1 MKKHYYKLIWVMI
14 LLVGLGLA
22 CDTFPAIRDD
32 YSSVRG
38 TAEAIATQAEK
49 IITQAEGFATQI
61 GDSPAVGTAK
71 ALATEY
77 GPSFIATG
85 QALATQAAKEGYL
98 QTAEALVTQGS
109 NELLPTLQA
118 FATQSLYPGP
128 PPEDIPILSEELVTN
143 LFTNSKIVTYT
154 ASSDLVSVIDF
165 YKTAMPAQDW
175 IDVSDSNAVTEIA
188 AVLKFFKPDRVA
200 TITLSSTPIPK
211 QTIIMI
217 TIRTVES
224 K

>member
-1 MKKHYYKLIWVMI
+1 MKKHHFKLIWVMI

-22 CDTFPAIRDD
+22 CDTFQAIRED

-38 TAEAIATQAEK
+38 TAEAIATEAEK

-61 GDSPAVGTAK
+61 GDSAPVGTAK
-71 ALATEY
+71 ALATEH

-85 QALATQAAKEGYL
+85 QALATQATEEGYL

-118 FATQSLYPGP
+118 FATQSLFPGP
-128 PPEDIPILSEELVTN
+128 PPEDIPILSKELVTS

-154 ASSDLVSVIDF
+154 AISDLGSVIDF

-175 IDVSDSNAVTEIA
+175 IDVSDNDAITELA
-188 AVLKFFKPDRVA
+188 AVLKYFKPDRVA
-200 TITLSSTPIPK
+200 TVTLSSTPLPE
-211 QTIIMI
+211 QTIILI

-224 K
+224 Q